1 MSQKDED
8 KIPAVG
14 TAEKQSQSVDKN
26 LTDASASNS
35 SKPSSES
42 CEADL
47 NLKRLR
53 EDHPNDDQSLVQ
65 DSNLSSVDSSSVSAT
80 ASQSKKMKRILSNRE
95 HARASYLRKK
105 KMIEDLKA
113 SVSKYEEENKRLREE
128 NNLLKENQL
137 NSMKYANTTPSI
149 APPRLAIPPPQHV
162 LKYEEENKRLRDE
175 INLLQAVTQTNQR
188 SAAMQYASTH
198 SSSIAGS
205 HLRIP
210 PPQQMSKSEEE
221 NIRLREENNLLK
233 ANQLSTLQY
242 ANTASAINASHLR
255 MQPHQVASNGPSY
268 VTAPAHAHQTMRLD
282 SLPNGSAS
290 MMEQRQRLF
299 DTPPALQQSFVGSL
313 PTSSAVH
320 NVPGGIP
327 GSSSVL
333 AAESAAAS
341 EYHRMIGEPI
351 RYGAS
356 DRMLQEYMSHRL
368 TSDLLNSNSSVPSH
382 VDQVTHSNRNQISQ
396 KKPAG
401 QSNVTSGDENCRR
414 VSND

>member
-53 EDHPNDDQSLVQ
+53 EDYPNDDQSSVH
-65 DSNLSSVDSSSVSAT
+65 DFNLSSVDSSSVSAT
-80 ASQSKKMKRILSNRE
+80 TSQSKRMKRILSNRE

-105 KMIEDLKA
+105 KMIEDLK
-113 SVSKYEEENKRLREE
+113 SNVSKYEEENKRLREE
-128 NNLLKENQL
+128 NNLLKANL
-137 NSMKYANTTPSI
+137 ANSAKYANTAPSN
-149 APPRLAIPPPQHV
+149 APSRLAIPPPQHMS
-162 LKYEEENKRLRDE
+162 KYDEENKRLRDE
-175 INLLQAVTQTNQR
+175 NNLLKANQL
-188 SAAMQYASTH
+188 SAMQYANA
-198 SSSIAGS
+198 SSSVAGP
-205 HLRIP
+205 HLGMP
-210 PPQQMSKSEEE
+210 PPQQMSIFEEE
-221 NIRLREENNLLK
+221 NMRLREENNLLK

-255 MQPHQVASNGPSY
+255 MQPHQVASAGPSY
-268 VTAPAHAHQTMRLD
+268 MTAPAHAHQTMRLD

-290 MMEQRQRLF
+290 MTEQRQCLR
-299 DTPPALQQSFVGSL
+299 DTPSALQQSSMGSL
-313 PTSSAVH
+313 PTSSVVH

-333 AAESAAAS
+333 AADSVSAS
-341 EYHRMIGEPI
+341 DYHRMMGESI
-351 RYGAS
+351 RFGAG

-368 TSDLLNSNSSVPSH
+368 TFDLLNSNSGR
-382 VDQVTHSNRNQISQ
+382 DSNQNQISQ
-396 KKPAG
+396 EKLLG
-401 QSNVTSGDENCRR
+401 QLNVTSGDAKLRR
-414 VSND
+414 VSDH

>member
-128 NNLLKENQL
+128 NNLLKANL
-137 NSMKYANTTPSI
+137 ANSAKYANTAPSN
-149 APPRLAIPPPQHV
+149 APSRLAIPPPQHMS
-162 LKYEEENKRLRDE
+162 KYDEENKRLRDE
-175 INLLQAVTQTNQR
+175 N
-188 SAAMQYASTH
+188 
-198 SSSIAGS
+198 
-205 HLRIP
+205 
-210 PPQQMSKSEEE
+210 K
-221 NIRLREENNLLK
+221 LLK
-233 ANQLSTLQY
+233 VVIL
-242 ANTASAINASHLR
+242 
-255 MQPHQVASNGPSY
+255 
-268 VTAPAHAHQTMRLD
+268 
-282 SLPNGSAS
+282 
-290 MMEQRQRLF
+290 
-299 DTPPALQQSFVGSL
+299 
-313 PTSSAVH
+313 
-320 NVPGGIP
+320 
-327 GSSSVL
+327 L
-333 AAESAAAS
+333 ADA
-341 EYHRMIGEPI
+341 
-351 RYGAS
+351 
-356 DRMLQEYMSHRL
+356 
-368 TSDLLNSNSSVPSH
+368 
-382 VDQVTHSNRNQISQ
+382 
-396 KKPAG
+396 
-401 QSNVTSGDENCRR
+401 
-414 VSND
+414 